1 MEHGSVFTGEHAL
14 IAYLCMVASFALR
27 TAPKPTSVWGL
38 WVMSLLQFAFM
49 NFTEGNA
56 NMKTAQ
62 TGQAVERSV
71 STITP
76 ATHDSPKVIETVSAK
91 SVEIPPPVQ
100 APEPI
105 PPKGDKQDG

>member
-1 MEHGSVFTGEHAL
+1 MENGGIFTGEHAL

-27 TAPKPTSVWGL
+27 TAPKPTSIWGL

-62 TGQAVERSV
+62 NGQAVERSV
-71 STITP
+71 ATVTP
-76 ATHDSPKVIETVSAK
+76 ATPDTPKIIETVTEK
-91 SVEIPPPVQ
+91 HIEPMPP
-100 APEPI
+100 APKE
-105 PPKGDKQDG
+105 GL

>member
-1 MEHGSVFTGEHAL
+1 MEHGTVFTGEHAL

-27 TAPKPTSVWGL
+27 TAPKPNSVWGL
-38 WVMSLLQFAFM
+38 WIMSLLQFAFM

-76 ATHDSPKVIETVSAK
+76 ATSFSPKTIETVSAK
-91 SVEIPPPVQ
+91 SVEAPPP
-100 APEPI
+100 I
-105 PPKGDKQDG
+105 PDSVTPPASKDS